1 MDGDALEDG
10 EEIALKLLVPVVR
23 NRISVTAT
31 PGTLGGNGFV
41 HGAEQ
46 GDLLRGRSID
56 EILSEEL
63 VALLVDTGE
72 TAEKILALFIVGPFR
87 KDDVNEFIDAG
98 ALGTGCVR
106 FRNDLN
112 IGSLLRSMK
121 RSPGPRAWLPDAGRS
136 RLP

>member
-1 MDGDALEDG
+1 LGTGGQLIIPPRFLLRRQSHTAVMSPRNDFPLSSLAERDFGSVVAVDGDALEDG

-72 TAEKILALFIVGPFR
+72 TAEKLLA
-87 KDDVNEFIDAG
+87 
-98 ALGTGCVR
+98 
-106 FRNDLN
+106 
-112 IGSLLRSMK
+112 
-121 RSPGPRAWLPDAGRS
+121 
-136 RLP
+136 